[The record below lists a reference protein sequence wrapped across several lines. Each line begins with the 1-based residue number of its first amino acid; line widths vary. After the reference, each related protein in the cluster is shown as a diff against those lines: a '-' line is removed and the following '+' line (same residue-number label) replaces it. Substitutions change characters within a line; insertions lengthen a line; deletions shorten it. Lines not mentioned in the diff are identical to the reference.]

1 MAPQG
6 LLILLRFPFVTLQVP
21 LQALLLYS
29 QPANIAIGKIPF
41 PGPFLC
47 DAVIVD
53 VQFTLDIDIVVMMTQ
68 PLPRDGPNLYH

>member
-41 PGPFLC
+41 PRPFLC
-47 DAVIVD
+47 DADIVY
-53 VQFTLDIDIVVMMTQ
+53 VQFTLDSDIVVMITQ
-68 PLPRDGPNLYH
+68 PLPRDGPNI